1 MLFTFLLET
10 ASDEWVSAHTSQSV
24 TLADSRL
31 SRDGDPAGG
40 AAAGGLTRCCVCERG
55 EPHGEA

>member
-1 MLFTFLLET
+1 MGLGSPNRNALHFSSLET

-31 SRDGDPAGG
+31 SRDGDGG
-40 AAAGGLTRCCVCERG
+40 GGG
-55 EPHGEA
+55 